1 MVLDLEKFR
10 EESNFRPI
18 SHECSPARAHC
29 LMHMEAKTMEWAF
42 ERKTL
47 IQGGVARRQEVRLSN
62 LSLNPDFGV
71 KLKGL
76 GELQTWKLIG

>member
-1 MVLDLEKFR
+1 
-10 EESNFRPI
+10 
-18 SHECSPARAHC
+18 
-29 LMHMEAKTMEWAF
+29 MHMEAKTMEQAF

-62 LSLNPDFGV
+62 LSLHSEFGV

>member
-1 MVLDLEKFR
+1 M
-10 EESNFRPI
+10 PI

-29 LMHMEAKTMEWAF
+29 LMHMEAKPMEWAF

-47 IQGGVARRQEVRLSN
+47 IQEVRLSN
-62 LSLNPDFGV
+62 LSLHPEFGV

-76 GELQTWKLIG
+76 GELQTRKLIG